1 MNAGPKFRTPYRTT
15 GADLAAALG
24 MKTRAKQTVAF
35 VCSRHGGGM
44 PTRTTVLVDGE
55 YYEVLDG
62 TYRALLA
69 GWTPTELELEPVNPA
84 DDFTAD
90 QFEG

>member
-1 MNAGPKFRTPYRTT
+1 MNHSPKFRTPYRTT

-24 MKTRAKQTVAF
+24 MKVRAKQTVTF
-35 VCSRHGGGM
+35 VCARHGGGF

-55 YYEVLDG
+55 YYEVLDR
-62 TYRALLA
+62 TYEALKA
-69 GWTPTELELEPVNPA
+69 GWTPAELELEPVNPA

-90 QFEG
+90 FEG